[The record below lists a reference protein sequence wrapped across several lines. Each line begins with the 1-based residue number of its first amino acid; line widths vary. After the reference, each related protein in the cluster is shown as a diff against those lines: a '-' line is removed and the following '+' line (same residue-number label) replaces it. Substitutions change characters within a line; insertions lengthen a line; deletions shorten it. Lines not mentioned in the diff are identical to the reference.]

1 MTSPVDSPISS
12 RPSFFERG
20 LILLRTRVP
29 GYLLALGILLLLLI
43 LGGGALSG
51 WFGSR
56 PPSDTLLVSGDI
68 EAHESLLSFK
78 TVQSRI
84 VFLPFDEGATTKT
97 GTVLARVDDA
107 DYRQQV
113 VIAAAALE
121 AQLRQK
127 AAMQQAVAAA
137 RQTIVNDG
145 ADLAEKNVD
154 AERQQSLWL
163 KQATSMQAR
172 DLAVTARKQ
181 SSAALARDQALE
193 KVAERNVDLAAANV
207 KSAEAAFEL
216 AKIIL
221 GYTVL
226 RAPFTGV
233 ILVRQAELGESVVPG
248 VPVVTL
254 ADLDH
259 VWLRAYINEPDIGKV
274 RLGQNVTV
282 STDSYPDKIYRG
294 RISFIAAQAE
304 FTPKSVETHA
314 ERVTLVYRLKIDLEN
329 PTHELVPGLP
339 ADAHIAIASQR
350 AS

>member
-1 MTSPVDSPISS
+1 MTSPVDNPVSS
-12 RPSFFERG
+12 GSSSFGRG
-20 LILLRTRVP
+20 LNLLRTRVP
-29 GYLLALGILLLLLI
+29 GYILAVGLLVLLLI
-43 LGGGALSG
+43 LGGGAWNG
-51 WFGSR
+51 WFGSS
-56 PPSDTLLVSGDI
+56 PPPDTLLVSGDI
-68 EAHESLLSFK
+68 EAHESILSFK
-78 TVQSRI
+78 TIQSRI
-84 VFLPFDEGATTKT
+84 VFLPFDEGATVKT

-121 AQLRQK
+121 AQSRQK
-127 AAMQQAVAAA
+127 AATQQAVAAA
-137 RQTIVNDG
+137 RQTVANDS
-145 ADLAEKNVD
+145 ADLSEKNVD

-163 KQATSMQAR
+163 RQATSMQAR

-181 SSAALARDQALE
+181 STAALARDQALE

-207 KSAEAAFEL
+207 KSAEAAFDM
-216 AKIIL
+216 AKIVL

-248 VPVVTL
+248 TPVVTL

-259 VWLRAYINEPDIGKV
+259 VWLRAYINEPDISKV
-274 RLGQNVTV
+274 RLGQSVTV
-282 STDSYPDKIYRG
+282 TTDSYPDKIYRG
-294 RISFIAAQAE
+294 RISFIASQAE

-339 ADAHIAIASQR
+339 ADAHIAIAPRR
-350 AS
+350 AP

>member
-1 MTSPVDSPISS
+1 M
-12 RPSFFERG
+12 
-20 LILLRTRVP
+20 
-29 GYLLALGILLLLLI
+29 
-43 LGGGALSG
+43 
-51 WFGSR
+51 
-56 PPSDTLLVSGDI
+56 
-68 EAHESLLSFK
+68 
-78 TVQSRI
+78 
-84 VFLPFDEGATTKT
+84 
-97 GTVLARVDDA
+97 
-107 DYRQQV
+107 
-113 VIAAAALE
+113 
-121 AQLRQK
+121 
-127 AAMQQAVAAA
+127 
-137 RQTIVNDG
+137 
-145 ADLAEKNVD
+145 
-154 AERQQSLWL
+154 
-163 KQATSMQAR
+163 
-172 DLAVTARKQ
+172 
-181 SSAALARDQALE
+181 
-193 KVAERNVDLAAANV
+193 
-207 KSAEAAFEL
+207 
-216 AKIIL
+216 
-221 GYTVL
+221 L

-339 ADAHIAIASQR
+339 ADAHITIASQR